1 MHNTFI
7 RSSQSY
13 EIGNVLYKLMHT
25 YTFAITLYQDVQGNE
40 EFSPVVL
47 YKAWSCVREIMRE
60 TFLIKEVERSCM
72 RRYILCQHYE
82 RGLFDA

>member
-13 EIGNVLYKLMHT
+13 EIGNVLYKYMHT
-25 YTFAITLYQDVQGNE
+25 YTLAITLYQDVQGNE

-47 YKAWSCVREIMRE
+47 YVR
-60 TFLIKEVERSCM
+60 
-72 RRYILCQHYE
+72 
-82 RGLFDA
+82 